1 MTVSEGYQDGLAG
14 RNSNDDNADYRA
26 GWAMGWRQRVL
37 AWNETCN
44 PIFGVQHSHPT
55 TGNDSATQ

>member
-14 RNSNDDNADYRA
+14 RNATSDDDEYRT
-26 GWAMGWRQRVL
+26 GWELGWRQRVL

-44 PIFGVQHSHPT
+44 PIFGVQHSHPNK
-55 TGNDSATQ
+55 GQYNATQ